1 MVGCL
6 FVTLIP
12 SAMADVDSVCFAVA
26 DNDRDGNRD
35 VLVRINKDGGT
46 EEVIGGFTDTTSME
60 AITFDLYEETLYAA
74 DAGQFGRLDLADTGK
89 FIKIGDGFGTGTCTN
104 GEVVDFDDVDGLA
117 VDFANDI
124 LYGTQRREGGT
135 SQYDV
140 LFQIDPKEGK
150 FVEGAFNGSD
160 CVVIKV
166 FKREDND
173 TITEDDD
180 TFTELPEYYD
190 IDDIA
195 GDPTDGKLYIIVNT
209 GNGVKSALATLD
221 LSEKETTGNV
231 TATLVGVVQTTG
243 GQRLDDIESL
253 SIDPNG
259 VFYGTTGNGGA
270 KKEEAEPP
278 TKDRLYQLKT
288 DEVFVDDGMPVIL
301 AAGLGELMPTNENEG
316 VAQHDFE
323 AVSCISEPTIP
334 DSISC
339 LMYAVHDEGKNDSQ
353 IFVIKPFAE
362 SGTGAIFPIGPMY
375 KDLDLEGLAILE
387 DGTLYGTSGSDSC
400 YGREPSTQDSCGSAA
415 NSDGFLYK
423 VNTSENLPEYGMIEP
438 LGSTDFSE
446 LSGLA
451 VNQTDNSLWAWARGK
466 KGNRKKGP
474 VLIVPTSP
482 PDATLVEEFEE
493 FSGKIDVRLVET
505 NEIVQRKLDIE
516 AIAWSNDGETL
527 YAMAYAND
535 KVISKLVEKQNKPGK
550 FIREPQEYEIPGND
564 PVLGHD
570 GVLDNYGYSE
580 LWAYDKET
588 KKLSLKCQKTVK
600 AGVEGMEMQP
610 NGLLVL
616 GTHRRRE
623 VGMVGFDVSLN
634 TDGKPKCE
642 VVVTRTFKGLN
653 YDDIESIEWPGQSCP
668 HRSWLYETSYDAQI
682 ELVEYEP
689 VPYQLE
695 ETLREALNNAGM
707 TEATI
712 ESNGDEMTVFYNGYQ
727 FTVLAQE
734 VPGYAVRRARRE
746 GSDAKLDTSA
756 TTGCMA
762 LSSELEEWTLCPTSP
777 DPKALE
783 NMLEEIGDVEL
794 DEGNGS
800 ISLKLPNGMDIEA
813 MLGMAVTPLVI
824 PEGEALPPVPATDT
838 AKIVSAQDTDG
849 DGAKD
854 EYTIL
859 YPKGEIQA
867 ISVMND

>member
-12 SAMADVDSVCFAVA
+12 SAMADADSVCFAVA

-35 VLVRINKDGGT
+35 VLVRMNKDGGT

-60 AITFDLYEETLYAA
+60 AITFDLNGEILYAA
-74 DAGQFGRLDLADTGK
+74 DAGQFGTLDLVTTGK
-89 FIKIGDGFGTGTCTN
+89 FVKIGDGFGTGTCTN

-117 VDFANDI
+117 VDFANNI

-160 CVVIKV
+160 CVVIEV
-166 FKREDND
+166 TDY
-173 TITEDDD
+173 
-180 TFTELPEYYD
+180 PEYYD

-195 GDPTDGKLYIIVNT
+195 SDPTDGKVYIIVNT
-209 GNGVKSALATLD
+209 GDGVKSALAILD

-231 TATLVGVVQTTG
+231 TATLVGAVQTTG

-270 KKEEAEPP
+270 KKDEANPP

-288 DEVFVDDGMPVIL
+288 DEVLVDDGGMPVIL
-301 AAGLGELMPTNENEG
+301 AAGLGELMPPDENEG

-323 AVSCISEPTIP
+323 AVSCISEFIIQST
-334 DSISC
+334 C

-400 YGREPSTQDSCGSAA
+400 YGREPSTQDSCGRAA

-438 LGSTDFSE
+438 LGPTGYSE

-474 VLIVPTSP
+474 VLIDPTNPSG
-482 PDATLVEEFEE
+482 ATLVTEFEN
-493 FSGKIDVRLVET
+493 FSGKIDVIVDGET
-505 NEIVQRKLDIE
+505 VKRKLDIE

-535 KVISKLVEKQNKPGK
+535 KVISKLVPHPKKSGK
-550 FIREPQEYEIPGND
+550 FIRVPQEYEIPGND

-600 AGVEGMEMQP
+600 AGVEGVEMQP

-616 GTHRRRE
+616 GTHRRKE
-623 VGMVGFDVSLN
+623 VGMVGFDP
-634 TDGKPKCE
+634 KKCE
-642 VVVTRTFKGLN
+642 VVVTRKFKGLN

-668 HRSWLYETSYDAQI
+668 DRSWLYETSYDAQI
-682 ELVEYEP
+682 ELVEYEA

-695 ETLREALNNAGM
+695 ETLREALDNAGM
-707 TEATI
+707 ADATI
-712 ESNGDEMTVFYNGYQ
+712 ESNGDEMTVFYNSYQ

-734 VPGYAVRRARRE
+734 SPGYAVRRAKRE
-746 GSDAKLDTSA
+746 GGSDVTLESSA

-762 LSSELEEWTLCPTSP
+762 LSSESEEWTLCPTSP
-777 DPKALE
+777 DPEALE
-783 NMLEEIGDVEL
+783 NMLDGIGKADL
-794 DEGNGS
+794 DEENGS
-800 ISLKLPNGMDIEA
+800 ISLKLPGGMGIEA
-813 MLGMAVTPLVI
+813 MLGMAITPPMI

-838 AKIVSAQDTDG
+838 AKIVSAQDTDD
-849 DGAKD
+849 DGIKD
-854 EYTIL
+854 EYTVE
-859 YPKGEIQA
+859 YSDGSKQG
-867 ISVMND
+867 ISIMSK

>member
-35 VLVRINKDGGT
+35 VLVMMNKDGGT
-46 EEVIGGFTDTTSME
+46 EEVIGGFTGTTSIE
-60 AITFDLYEETLYAA
+60 AITFDLDEETLYAA
-74 DAGQFGRLDLADTGK
+74 DGGQFGTLDLVDTGK
-89 FIKIGDGFGTGTCTN
+89 FVKIGDGFGTGTCN
-104 GEVVDFDDVDGLA
+104 GDVVAFDDVDGLA
-117 VDFANDI
+117 FDFANGV
-124 LYGTQRREGGT
+124 LYGTQRREHTT
-135 SQYDV
+135 SQQYDV
-140 LFQIDPKEGK
+140 LFQIDPETGK
-150 FVEGAFNGSD
+150 FVEDAFNGDD

-180 TFTELPEYYD
+180 TFTELPEFYD

-195 GDPTDGKLYIIVNT
+195 SDPTDGKLYIIVNT
-209 GNGVKSALATLD
+209 GGGVKSALATLD

-231 TATLVGVVQTTG
+231 TATLVGVVLYDEQI
-243 GQRLDDIESL
+243 LDDIESL

-259 VFYGTTGNGGA
+259 VLYGTTGNGGA
-270 KKEEAEPP
+270 KKEEADPP
-278 TKDRLYQLKT
+278 TKDQFYRISKT
-288 DEVFVDDGMPVIL
+288 QMGASALLDGTPVVG
-301 AAGLGELMPTNENEG
+301 AAGLGELMPANENDG

-323 AVSCISEPTIP
+323 ALSCISEFTIQSDP
-334 DSISC
+334 C
-339 LMYAVHDEGKNDSQ
+339 LMYAVHDEGINDSQ

-362 SGTGAIFPIGPMY
+362 SGVGAIFPIGPMY
-375 KDLDLEGLAILE
+375 KDLDLEGLAILG
-387 DGTLYGTSGSDSC
+387 DGTLYGTSGHDSC

-438 LGSTDFSE
+438 LGPTGYSE

-451 VNQTDNSLWAWARGK
+451 VNQIDNSLWAWARGK

-482 PDATLVEEFEE
+482 PGATLVTE
-493 FSGKIDVRLVET
+493 FSNKIDVIVDGET
-505 NEIVQRKLDIE
+505 VQRKLDIE
-516 AIAWSNDGETL
+516 AIAWSNDGKTL

-535 KVISKLVEKQNKPGK
+535 RVISKLLPHPTKPDK
-550 FIREPQEYEIPGND
+550 FIRKPKEYEIPGND

-588 KKLSLKCQKTVK
+588 KKLSLVCPKTVK
-600 AGVEGMEMQP
+600 AGVEGVEMQP

-623 VGMVGFDVSLN
+623 VGMVGFDPE
-634 TDGKPKCE
+634 TCE
-642 VVVTRTFKGLN
+642 VVVTRKFKGLN

-668 HRSWLYETSYDAQI
+668 NRSWLYKTSYDAQI
-682 ELVEYEP
+682 ELVEHDP

-695 ETLREALNNAGM
+695 ETLREALDNAGM
-707 TEATI
+707 AAATTEV
-712 ESNGDEMTVFYNGYQ
+712 NGGEITVFYNGYQ

-734 VPGYAVRRARRE
+734 SPSYAVRIAMRE
-746 GSDAKLDTSA
+746 DSDTTLDASA

-777 DPKALE
+777 DPEALE

-800 ISLKLPNGMDIEA
+800 ISLILPNGMDIEA

-824 PEGEALPPVPATDT
+824 PEGKALPPVPETDT

-849 DGAKD
+849 DGIKD
-854 EYTIL
+854 EYTVK
-859 YPKGEIQA
+859 YSDGSKQG
-867 ISVMND
+867 ISVMSD